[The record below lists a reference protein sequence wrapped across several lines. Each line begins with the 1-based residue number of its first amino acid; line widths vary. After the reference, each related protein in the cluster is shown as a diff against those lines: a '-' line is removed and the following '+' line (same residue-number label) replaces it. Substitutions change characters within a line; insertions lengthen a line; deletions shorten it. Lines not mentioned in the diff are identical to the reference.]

1 MIELKYENFKGYFI
15 DRNGNIYSNKRGKL
29 KKLSPFLD
37 TRKKYMMIRLQSN
50 KGVRKGFLIHR
61 LVAEHF
67 LKNPNN
73 YRDVHHKDNNPQN
86 NNVDNLEWITH
97 RKNLEHSYQ
106 TMTPTRNYINCKI
119 YYNNKFYCE
128 CKTIKEA
135 AELANKKWNA
145 SIASLRK
152 YYKYKN
158 IEIKL

>member
-86 NNVDNLEWITH
+86 NNVDNLEWI
-97 RKNLEHSYQ
+97 
-106 TMTPTRNYINCKI
+106 
-119 YYNNKFYCE
+119 
-128 CKTIKEA
+128 KT
-135 AELANKKWNA
+135 
-145 SIASLRK
+145 
-152 YYKYKN
+152 
-158 IEIKL
+158 